1 VLCPVD
7 QCVCITMDE
16 GSAHFLR
23 ADKPRSDRG
32 ELEHA
37 WGGGIKAN
45 VRCLA
50 NAGRRSRGASIAV
63 TRKTE
68 PVAR

>member
-1 VLCPVD
+1 
-7 QCVCITMDE
+7 MGE

-37 WGGGIKAN
+37 WGGIKAN

-63 TRKTE
+63 AGKAE